1 MRNFIEENPN
11 ATGVSIYQAR
21 SEIQARIQR
30 ELWAKHSA
38 LANEAKEKYGT
49 NDAPADSGSG
59 GGNWSIVQ

>member
-11 ATGVSIYQAR
+11 APGVDIYRAR

-38 LANEAKEKYGT
+38 LANKAKEQYGT
-49 NDAPADSGSG
+49 HNSSNGASS